1 MNHFLVSM
9 LNFRGC
15 NSILYLYT
23 IYLEPVRPLFLDF
36 NPPKQGF
43 LQSKQGSFGFQV
55 MICLNS
61 ISWNLKLNSSRN
73 FGCLPDLPTW
83 KNGGN
88 SVLLSCFM
96 LFFLSFKLLHLLL
109 LFPTKKRGD
118 VLPLPEATCWHQR
131 RWWDRHCWWNP
142 YRPFGDDGQM
152 TVIFG
157 AGDEEN
163 TLPVPGGPFASY
175 KAGVINSTYT
185 GYTVTPPV
193 THFWG
198 HL

>member
-1 MNHFLVSM
+1 MKGHPFLMNHFLVSM

-15 NSILYLYT
+15 NSILYLYN

-73 FGCLPDLPTW
+73 FGWLPDFPTW
-83 KNGGN
+83 KNGETFC
-88 SVLLSCFM
+88 VAQLFSCCFI
-96 LFFLSFKLLHLLL
+96 LGKSAAS
-109 LFPTKKRGD
+109 PPEIPSKKRRD

-152 TVIFG
+152 TSFSQLVMKRTPSPYRVG
-157 AGDEEN
+157 R
-163 TLPVPGGPFASY
+163 LPAISR
-175 KAGVINSTYT
+175 
-185 GYTVTPPV
+185 GY
-193 THFWG
+193 
-198 HL
+198 